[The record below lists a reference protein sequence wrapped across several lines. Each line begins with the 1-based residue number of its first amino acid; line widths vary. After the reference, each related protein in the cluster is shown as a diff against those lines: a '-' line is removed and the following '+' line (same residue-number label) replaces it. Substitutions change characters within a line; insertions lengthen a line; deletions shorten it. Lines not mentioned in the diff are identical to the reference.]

1 MEGGSQAI
9 TAVRWCCKA
18 GDGPEVDLMG
28 AAVYETPEVGLP
40 VEVSA
45 GTLRLGVGW
54 FYSSVGLVAV
64 T

>member
-1 MEGGSQAI
+1 M
-9 TAVRWCCKA
+9 RWCCKA